1 MYYSFSVVVVVFKS
15 YEFQDQLSKLEEA
28 KVVFFEYMTVLTE
41 DVFLFLYS
49 SQRQYFYSLTFNPP
63 TSDVPESIVM
73 VAI

>member
-28 KVVFFEYMTVLTE
+28 KVVFFEYMTV

-49 SQRQYFYSLTFNPP
+49 SQRQYF
-63 TSDVPESIVM
+63 
-73 VAI
+73 

>member
-49 SQRQYFYSLTFNPP
+49 SQRQYF
-63 TSDVPESIVM
+63 
-73 VAI
+73 